1 MASQNINRQTLSKT
15 FLQKDVLISSGVISI
30 LLIMI
35 LPVPTVVMDFLL
47 ALNISLSLVV
57 VFLYAKTSQ
66 FIFPGML
73 LILTLF
79 RLA

>member
-57 VFLYAKTSQ
+57 ILVAFYTLKPLQFALY
-66 FIFPGML
+66 
-73 LILTLF
+73 
-79 RLA
+79 